1 VKATPKNGGTAT
13 GLLELQ
19 DALDEPLRAALDGP
33 QAHLAVRRGR
43 AVRYHPD
50 VGPFLAPPRDAAE
63 WDDAA
68 ALAGPGGVVVVRS
81 PEPLEP
87 PPGWEVARHL
97 PGVQMVLADDAPTPE
112 DPTLVVLDDSDV
124 DAMLALVGRTKPG
137 PFARRTH
144 ELGTYLGV
152 ADDLLG
158 LVAMAGERMHVPG
171 ATEISAVC
179 TDPAVRGRG
188 LATRLVLTLA
198 ARIRARGELPFLHA
212 SADNATAIRLYEE
225 LGFVLRARPE
235 FVAVRAPVGPATLSG
250 TPEVELHPSDPSPGT
265 EEARS

>member
-1 VKATPKNGGTAT
+1 MEATPGNGNM
-13 GLLELQ
+13 GLLELK

-33 QAHLAVRRGR
+33 QAHLAVRHGR

-68 ALAGPGGVVVVRS
+68 TLIGPGGVVVVRS
-81 PEPLEP
+81 PDALDP
-87 PPGWEVARHL
+87 PPGWEVARHI
-97 PGVQMVLADDAPTPE
+97 PGVQMVLPDDVPTPE
-112 DPTLVVLDDSDV
+112 DPTPVALTDDDV

-144 ELGTYLGV
+144 ELGAYLGV
-152 ADDLLG
+152 RDDLLG

-198 ARIRARGELPFLHA
+198 AGIRARGELPFLHA
-212 SADNATAIRLYEE
+212 SADNTTAIRLYEE
-225 LGFVLRARPE
+225 LGFTLRARPE
-235 FVAVRAPVGPATLSG
+235 FVAVRAPVSPSALSG
-250 TPEVELHPSDPSPGT
+250 TPEFELHPSP
-265 EEARS
+265 EEARP

>member
-1 VKATPKNGGTAT
+1 MEATPGNGGTRLL
-13 GLLELQ
+13 GLGG
-19 DALDEPLRAALDGP
+19 ALDEPLRAALDGP
-33 QAHLAVRRGR
+33 HAHLAVRHGR

-68 ALAGPGGVVVVRS
+68 TLAGDGGVVVVRS
-81 PEPLEP
+81 PEPLDP
-87 PPGWEVARHL
+87 PPGWEIARHL
-97 PGVQMVLADDAPTPE
+97 PGVQMVLPDDVPTPE
-112 DPTLVVLDDSDV
+112 DLTLVALTDTDV

-152 ADDLLG
+152 RDDLLG

-198 ARIRARGELPFLHA
+198 AGIRARGEVPFLHA
-212 SADNATAIRLYEE
+212 SADNTTAIRLYSE
-225 LGFVLRARPE
+225 LGFTLRARPE
-235 FVAVRAPVGPATLSG
+235 FVAVRAPVSATALSG
-250 TPEVELHPSDPSPGT
+250 TPEVELHPSP
-265 EEARS
+265 EEARP

>member
-1 VKATPKNGGTAT
+1 VEATPGDDGTV
-13 GLLELQ
+13 LLEVQ

-33 QAHLAVRRGR
+33 QAHLAVRHGR
-43 AVRYHPD
+43 AVRFHPD

-63 WDDAA
+63 WVDAA
-68 ALAGPGGVVVVRS
+68 ALAGDGGVVVVRTTT
-81 PEPLEP
+81 PLDP

-97 PGVQMVLADDAPTPE
+97 PGVQMVLADDARTPEKPE
-112 DPTLVVLDDSDV
+112 DPALVVLTDDDV

-152 ADDLLG
+152 RDDLLG

-188 LATRLVLTLA
+188 LATRLVLALA

-225 LGFVLRARPE
+225 LGFTLRARPD
-235 FVAVRAPVGPATLSG
+235 FVAVRAPVRSTAPSAA
-250 TPEVELHPSDPSPGT
+250 EEFELHPSP
-265 EEARS
+265 EEAHP